1 MIARYYCR
9 KGQNCSSSILQ
20 KTKLTSCFDLI
31 PMTAFGFQIWI
42 RTILV
47 PGFSGVSNCY
57 VKGETG
63 LMECRTVDVCLKL
76 I

>member
-1 MIARYYCR
+1 MIARYYCSE
-9 KGQNCSSSILQ
+9 GQNCSSEVYSAENN
-20 KTKLTSCFDLI
+20 SCFDLI